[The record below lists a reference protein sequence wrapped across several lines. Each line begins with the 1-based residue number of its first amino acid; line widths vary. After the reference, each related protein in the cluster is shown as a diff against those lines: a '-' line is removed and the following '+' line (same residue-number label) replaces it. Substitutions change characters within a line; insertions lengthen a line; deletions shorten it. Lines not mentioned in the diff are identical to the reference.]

1 MFKVGMGESPEMPQD
16 LSEEGMDFVETCL
29 DHDPKERW
37 SAEELLLHN
46 FCKVKTISM
55 FFKLII
61 NFDLLKN
68 LFQVSIE
75 NDCSCETEKEAKRTI
90 KTA

>member
-16 LSEEGMDFVETCL
+16 LSEEGKDFVETCL

-46 FCKVKTISM
+46 FCKVNCKFSFKNNLIQ
-55 FFKLII
+55 FFL
-61 NFDLLKN
+61 FRRSPLKMT
-68 LFQVSIE
+68 VHVKMIKKPK
-75 NDCSCETEKEAKRTI
+75 ETSD
-90 KTA
+90 